1 MRFQRCLP
9 LVGLLLASLVTAGEL
24 TDGFQNALQTDP
36 AFQGA
41 RAEFE
46 ANQIGAKQAGRAYWP
61 ELGLKFGDSTGSG
74 GSERTIQIA
83 QPLVSAER
91 LVTKLGA
98 SSIELKAE
106 ATMQQ
111 RMDELAVRYFATVTE
126 LVRTREILSLNLR
139 KKEALELQTAAAKRA
154 FELGTGTVTDQRDT
168 LVRLQQARAEEQG
181 LKARRAA
188 AERRF
193 LAMTG
198 QPAKPD
204 AFVLVRQR
212 RALVL
217 PDISQLKDSL
227 LQHSPAL
234 ITARQDERLADLDVW
249 RKRGAFLPQVNLIA
263 KQTSNSGGGSANYV
277 GISVDFPIQSSSV
290 LAIDASKATARKSLA
305 DARAVEQN
313 ALLEVE
319 RLYAL
324 VESGKVESDI
334 RLDAIEAAQ
343 LSVEGNQ
350 QSYKGGVRSQL
361 DVLNSIQ
368 ILFEVQDQYVASVL
382 SMASNLVNLH
392 AQVGATPPTEI
403 LKLLETLLF

>member
-24 TDGFQNALQTDP
+24 TDGFQNALQTDH

-41 RAEFE
+41 RAELE

-61 ELGLKFGDSTGSG
+61 ELGLKFGDRTELG
-74 GSERTIQIA
+74 GSQRTVQIA

-91 LVTKLGA
+91 LATWFGA
-98 SSIELKAE
+98 SSLDLKAE
-106 ATMQQ
+106 ATMTQ
-111 RMDELAVRYFATVTE
+111 RTNELAVRYFATITE
-126 LVRTREILSLNLR
+126 LVRTRESLSLNLR

-188 AERRF
+188 AERQF

-198 QPAKPD
+198 QPAQPD
-204 AFVLVRQR
+204 AFILARQR
-212 RALVL
+212 RSLML
-217 PDISQLKDSL
+217 PNINQLKDSL
-227 LQHSPAL
+227 LQHNPAL
-234 ITARQDERLADLDVW
+234 IAARQDERLADLDVW
-249 RKRGAFLPQVNLIA
+249 RKRGAYMPQVNLVA
-263 KQTSNSGGGSANYV
+263 KQTTNSNGGSANYV
-277 GISVDFPIQSSSV
+277 GLTVDFPLQVSSI
-290 LAIDASKATARKSLA
+290 LAVDASKATARKSVA

-313 ALLEVE
+313 AVLEVE

-343 LSVEGNQ
+343 LSVEGNK

-392 AQVGATPPTEI
+392 SQVGATPPTEI
-403 LKLLETLLF
+403 LQLLETLLF

>member
-24 TDGFQNALQTDP
+24 TDGFRNALQADP

-41 RAEFE
+41 RAELE
-46 ANQIGAKQAGRAYWP
+46 ASQISAKQAGRAYWP
-61 ELGLKFGDSTGSG
+61 ELGLKFGDRTELG
-74 GSERTIQIA
+74 GSQRTVQIA

-91 LVTKLGA
+91 LTTWLGA
-98 SSIELKAE
+98 SSLDLKAE
-106 ATMQQ
+106 ATMKQ
-111 RMDELAVRYFATVTE
+111 RTNELAVRYLATITE
-126 LVRTREILSLNLR
+126 LIRTRESLSLNLR

-168 LVRLQQARAEEQG
+168 LVRFQQARAEEQG
-181 LKARRAA
+181 LKARREA
-188 AERRF
+188 AERQF

-198 QPAKPD
+198 QPARPD
-204 AFVLVRQR
+204 AFILARQR

-217 PDISQLKDSL
+217 PNINQLKDSL
-227 LQHSPAL
+227 LQHNPAL
-234 ITARQDERLADLDVW
+234 IAARQDERLADLDVW
-249 RKRGAFLPQVNLIA
+249 RKRGAYMPQINFVA
-263 KQTSNSGGGSANYV
+263 KQTNNSTGGSANYV
-277 GISVDFPIQSSSV
+277 GVTIDFPFQVSSI
-290 LAIDASKATARKSLA
+290 LGIDASKATARKSVA
-305 DARAVEQN
+305 DVRAVEQN

-319 RLYAL
+319 RLHAL
-324 VESGKVESDI
+324 VESGKVESEI

-343 LSVEGNQ
+343 LSVEGNK
-350 QSYKGGVRSQL
+350 QSFKGGVRSQL

-382 SMASNLVNLH
+382 AMASNLVNLH

-403 LKLLETLLF
+403 LQLLETLLF